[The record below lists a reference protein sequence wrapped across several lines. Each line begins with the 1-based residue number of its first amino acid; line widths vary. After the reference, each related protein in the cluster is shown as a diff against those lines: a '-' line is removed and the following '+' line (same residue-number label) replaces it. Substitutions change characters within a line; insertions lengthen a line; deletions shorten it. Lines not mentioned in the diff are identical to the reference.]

1 MSSHFIFCHKGDVLP
16 VMRDGIEESVAGGW
30 RGECLGIES
39 AADRP
44 ASIGPHLIAYVID
57 DFIPGQFAP
66 DAFGIKKR
74 YLAMFATSQLT
85 AAVVLQY
92 EGYFLGCNRENVLGR
107 TDADAQRIVYTSLR
121 HPYGRFRP
129 DKFQDGCIVDFL
141 AEQPTAFCGVIDE
154 VHLYAVS
161 HRIITADAT

>member
-1 MSSHFIFCHKGDVLP
+1 
-16 VMRDGIEESVAGGW
+16 MRDGIEESVAGGW

-92 EGYFLGCNRENVLGR
+92 EGYFLGWPSV
-107 TDADAQRIVYTSLR
+107 SLTPVFDIR
-121 HPYGRFRP
+121 MGDSGPTNFRM
-129 DKFQDGCIVDFL
+129 G
-141 AEQPTAFCGVIDE
+141 A
-154 VHLYAVS
+154 S
-161 HRIITADAT
+161 

>member
-1 MSSHFIFCHKGDVLP
+1 
-16 VMRDGIEESVAGGW
+16 MRDGIEETVAGGW

-57 DFIPGQFAP
+57 DFVPGQFAP
-66 DAFGIKKR
+66 DTFGIKKR

-92 EGYFLGCNRENVLGR
+92 EGYFLSCNRENVLGR
-107 TDADAQRIVYTSLR
+107 TDADAQRIAYTSL
-121 HPYGRFRP
+121 
-129 DKFQDGCIVDFL
+129 
-141 AEQPTAFCGVIDE
+141 
-154 VHLYAVS
+154 
-161 HRIITADAT
+161 